1 MLFLLPPSEGKTAPK
16 DGPTFDAKVLRFPKL
31 TAQRNKVLRNLV
43 KLSKGK
49 PAIAL
54 ETLGL
59 TAGQIDFLEVNRQL
73 MHSPCG
79 PAHQIYTGVLYSELA
94 PTSLSAEQLAK
105 LDASV
110 WIASAL
116 FGFIGFSDLIPA
128 YRMSGDV
135 CLPELGSLTQYWKQ
149 DLSAMLEKVPGPIV
163 DFRSGTYI
171 KLGPLSKEVCARAV
185 VPRVL
190 QRMQDDP
197 PKLITHFNKATK
209 GRIMRAVAMS
219 DKPCSSLEDFA
230 ELVRTTGAEAELQ
243 PPAGAGKPWTMDI
256 IVGTP

>member
-1 MLFLLPPSEGKTAPK
+1 MLFLLPPSEGKTAPEA
-16 DGPTFDAKVLRFPKL
+16 GPNYDAKALQFPKL
-31 TAQRNKVLRNLV
+31 TVRRNKLLRSLI

-49 PAIAL
+49 ATIAL

-59 TAGQIDFLEVNRQL
+59 TPGQLEYLDVNRQL
-73 MHSPCG
+73 LTSPCG
-79 PAHQIYTGVLYSELA
+79 PAFQVYTGVLYSELDPA
-94 PTSLSAEQLAK
+94 SLTTEQLAR

-116 FGFIGFSDLIPA
+116 FGFVGFSDYIPA

-135 CLPELGSLTQYWKQ
+135 NLPEIGSLTQFWKQ
-149 DLSAMLEKVPGPIV
+149 DLSVMLDKVPGPIV
-163 DFRSGTYI
+163 DFRSGTYV
-171 KLGPLSKEVCARAV
+171 KLGPLSKDVCARTV

-190 QRMQDDP
+190 QRMPDGP

-209 GRIMRAVAMS
+209 GRLMRAYAMA
-219 DKPCSSLEDFA
+219 DFDVTSLDDFA
-230 ELVRTTGAEAELQ
+230 ALVRTTGADADLI
-243 PPAGAGKPWTMDI
+243 PPTGAGKPWTMDI